1 MTLIAPAVAIRLA
14 GTAADSCEALTK
26 VVVSE
31 AAPQL
36 TVVDEVKL
44 APLTISVKA
53 APPAVADAG
62 LRLVMEVGGKMMV
75 KAALLEAPLTVTLIA
90 PAVAIRL
97 AGTSAINCDALTK
110 VVASGAA
117 PQLTVASE
125 VKSAPLT
132 ISVKA
137 ALPAVTDAGFRLV
150 MDGVGATT
158 PNGTPYEPPRTA
170 LTLKLLALAN
180 AEAAMP
186 PAIDEAG
193 LSLLV
198 VDEGGL
204 TGSGSWGEATA
215 AASTGLGETSD
226 TFCAA
231 L

>member
-1 MTLIAPAVAIRLA
+1 
-14 GTAADSCEALTK
+14 
-26 VVVSE
+26 
-31 AAPQL
+31 
-36 TVVDEVKL
+36 
-44 APLTISVKA
+44 
-53 APPAVADAG
+53 
-62 LRLVMEVGGKMMV
+62 
-75 KAALLEAPLTVTLIA
+75 
-90 PAVAIRL
+90 
-97 AGTSAINCDALTK
+97 
-110 VVASGAA
+110 
-117 PQLTVASE
+117 
-125 VKSAPLT
+125 
-132 ISVKA
+132 
-137 ALPAVTDAGFRLV
+137 
-150 MDGVGATT
+150 
-158 PNGTPYEPPRTA
+158 